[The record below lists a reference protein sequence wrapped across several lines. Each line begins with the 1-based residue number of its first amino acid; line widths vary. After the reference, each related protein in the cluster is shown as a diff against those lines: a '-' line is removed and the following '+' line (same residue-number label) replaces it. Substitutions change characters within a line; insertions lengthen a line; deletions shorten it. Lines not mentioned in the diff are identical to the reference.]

1 MESIFLR
8 VQPKNPKQ
16 NNVGFYKKYER
27 FFCVLSLEEMHH
39 FSLTKI
45 FRPSLYTHRFFVP
58 FLTTTTTRS
67 MTTSEEEEEKTIV
80 LLVKLLPEP
89 NKEEHKNLT
98 RFQIRDPRSKCFGK
112 TCVFRD
118 LDKTK
123 TTVAD
128 VKRMVERDVG
138 EKVEMLRRGEK
149 NCSSFIFTA
158 RRFVS
163 FRFSLSLSLSRAR
176 AKETVLVELTS

>member
-1 MESIFLR
+1 
-8 VQPKNPKQ
+8 
-16 NNVGFYKKYER
+16 
-27 FFCVLSLEEMHH
+27 
-39 FSLTKI
+39 
-45 FRPSLYTHRFFVP
+45 
-58 FLTTTTTRS
+58 
-67 MTTSEEEEEKTIV
+67 MTTEEEAEEEEEEEKKTIV

-149 NCSSFIFTA
+149 NYKVV
-158 RRFVS
+158 VS
-163 FRFSLSLSLSRAR
+163 FRFSVSLSRVRAR
-176 AKETVLVELTS
+176 ARERNGPW

>member
-1 MESIFLR
+1 
-8 VQPKNPKQ
+8 
-16 NNVGFYKKYER
+16 
-27 FFCVLSLEEMHH
+27 
-39 FSLTKI
+39 
-45 FRPSLYTHRFFVP
+45 
-58 FLTTTTTRS
+58 
-67 MTTSEEEEEKTIV
+67 MTTEEEEEEGEEKKKTIV

-149 NCSSFIFTA
+149 NYKVV
-158 RRFVS
+158 VS
-163 FRFSLSLSLSRAR
+163 FRFSVSVSVSRVRAR
-176 AKETVLVELTS
+176 ARERNGPW

>member
-1 MESIFLR
+1 
-8 VQPKNPKQ
+8 
-16 NNVGFYKKYER
+16 
-27 FFCVLSLEEMHH
+27 
-39 FSLTKI
+39 
-45 FRPSLYTHRFFVP
+45 
-58 FLTTTTTRS
+58 
-67 MTTSEEEEEKTIV
+67 MTTEEEEEAEEEEKKKTIV

-149 NCSSFIFTA
+149 NYKVV
-158 RRFVS
+158 VS
-163 FRFSLSLSLSRAR
+163 FRFSVSVSLSLSLSRVRAR
-176 AKETVLVELTS
+176 ARKKRSLVKVDVVTHMSLFFFNPKHKEARRKE

>member
-1 MESIFLR
+1 
-8 VQPKNPKQ
+8 
-16 NNVGFYKKYER
+16 
-27 FFCVLSLEEMHH
+27 
-39 FSLTKI
+39 
-45 FRPSLYTHRFFVP
+45 
-58 FLTTTTTRS
+58 
-67 MTTSEEEEEKTIV
+67 MTTSEEEKKIV

-149 NCSSFIFTA
+149 NCSSFFFH
-158 RRFVS
+158 RSSFRFVS
-163 FRFSLSLSLSRAR
+163 LSLAC
-176 AKETVLVELTS
+176 AKETVLVGLTS

>member
-1 MESIFLR
+1 M
-8 VQPKNPKQ
+8 
-16 NNVGFYKKYER
+16 
-27 FFCVLSLEEMHH
+27 
-39 FSLTKI
+39 
-45 FRPSLYTHRFFVP
+45 
-58 FLTTTTTRS
+58 
-67 MTTSEEEEEKTIV
+67 
-80 LLVKLLPEP
+80 KLLPEP

-149 NCSSFIFTA
+149 NYKVV
-158 RRFVS
+158 VS
-163 FRFSLSLSLSRAR
+163 FRFSVSLSRVRAR
-176 AKETVLVELTS
+176 ARKKRSLVKVDVVTHMSLFFFDPKHKEARRKE

>member
-1 MESIFLR
+1 
-8 VQPKNPKQ
+8 
-16 NNVGFYKKYER
+16 
-27 FFCVLSLEEMHH
+27 
-39 FSLTKI
+39 
-45 FRPSLYTHRFFVP
+45 
-58 FLTTTTTRS
+58 
-67 MTTSEEEEEKTIV
+67 MTTEEEAEEEEEEEKKTIV

-149 NCSSFIFTA
+149 NYKVV
-158 RRFVS
+158 VS
-163 FRFSLSLSLSRAR
+163 FRFSVSLSLCLCLCLSRAR
-176 AKETVLVELTS
+176 ARKKRSLVKVDVVTHMSLFFFDPKHKEARRKE